1 MFGTLSQTMGRA
13 KAAIKRLILK
23 IKALFTITKSS
34 RYEGAPVRV
43 VTRRESLLRL
53 AAAKAVRGDAPNH
66 YPFLS
71 CRTGRAKGK
80 RDRSLKVRSNKRKAS
95 ARAKAR

>member
-43 VTRRESLLRL
+43 VTRRKKACSGWQPQRRYEGTHRTTTLSSLLHW
-53 AAAKAVRGDAPNH
+53 AGQ
-66 YPFLS
+66 
-71 CRTGRAKGK
+71 
-80 RDRSLKVRSNKRKAS
+80 RKTRPLIEGAE
-95 ARAKAR
+95 